1 MPLAE
6 ATVTVPPSGRA
17 RRSVRN
23 ATLSTLKCKEISGR
37 TDASNKS
44 PSTIVRG
51 NRSLDAEGTNRQ
63 LTVPAMFG
71 IAPCAQVYYHGRRTR
86 QSSWPESLCVPF
98 EPRCLSVG
106 PRTDEISERSRS
118 SLGSEVIRRC
128 SGHERECA
136 TQEDIICPEASW
148 DGNNT
153 GDPR

>member
-1 MPLAE
+1 M
-6 ATVTVPPSGRA
+6 
-17 RRSVRN
+17 
-23 ATLSTLKCKEISGR
+23 
-37 TDASNKS
+37 
-44 PSTIVRG
+44 RG
-51 NRSLDAEGTNRQ
+51 NRSLDAEGTDRQ

-71 IAPCAQVYYHGRRTR
+71 IAPCARVYCHGRRTR

-106 PRTDEISERSRS
+106 PRTDENSERSRS

-148 DGNNT
+148 DGDNT
-153 GDPR
+153 GDLR